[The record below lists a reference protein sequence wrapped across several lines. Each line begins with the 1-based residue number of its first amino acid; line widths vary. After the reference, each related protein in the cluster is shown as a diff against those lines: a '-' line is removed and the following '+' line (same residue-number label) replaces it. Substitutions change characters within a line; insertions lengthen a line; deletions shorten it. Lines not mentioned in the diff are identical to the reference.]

1 MYLTKLL
8 MKDFGKFH
16 NKEVDLKPGINI
28 ICGNQDS
35 GKSTI
40 RDFLI
45 AMIYGVDRKEGI
57 SRVRSDYERRKPE
70 GRSSYSGAAYIK
82 KEGTN
87 YLVERSFLAG
97 AKSTSV
103 LDVNSG
109 REVRLERPDTLVGTL
124 VDTGRNTYKDT
135 KVLTA
140 EGSEES
146 SARAAAGLKRYLSNI
161 ILTGSA
167 SIDKKKAVEHLQ
179 KEKQQHLPKPLIRRL
194 DELTEKI
201 EEYDDVDDKIAEID
215 AEMKKLDEEFVIE
228 AEKRKR
234 VARRLVENEDGSVT
248 YQNDENVDD
257 KIKKLTELREG
268 YSPIDGGPEATS
280 EKLTDKVPVILLT
293 GLFVILLIAAV
304 VHFLPFDVLVRRLF
318 VIITAGYVIFTTV
331 DGLRIKGYFD
341 SDDDIVTP
349 NDEEFKKVLEEL
361 KDENEKKEELEF
373 DMTFAKEYQEK
384 KDALKEKESV
394 QLERRNKRAR
404 LKAEFNSVFKKKSEL
419 EDEIKAIDFA
429 IAKINQISE
438 EYKKVAYSDFL
449 VHVSEMIPGLTG
461 GKYTDIDFDEAGNI
475 VVREGYNE
483 VMLDTL
489 PRRDIDRITL
499 AVKLAA
505 AKYLA
510 AEALPLV
517 IDGTGELRA
526 EEPRKALINY
536 LIRMNEEQIIILTD
550 DRKLAGAFTAMGVQ
564 ANIIDLQG

>member
-16 NKEVDLKPGINI
+16 NKEVNLKPGINI
-28 ICGNQDS
+28 ICGGADS

-40 RDFLI
+40 RDFLT

-70 GRSSYSGAAYIK
+70 GRSNYSGSAYIK
-82 KEGTN
+82 KDGTN

-103 LDVNSG
+103 LDISSG

-124 VDTGRNTYKDT
+124 VETGRNTYKDT

-140 EGSEES
+140 EGSAES

-167 SIDKKKAVEHLQ
+167 SIDKQKAVDHLQ

-201 EEYDDVDDKIAEID
+201 EEYDDVDEKIAEID

-257 KIKKLTELREG
+257 KIKKLTDLRES
-268 YSPIDGGPEATS
+268 YNPNLPDFTP
-280 EKLTDKVPVILLT
+280 EKLTDKVPIILLT
-293 GLFVILLIAAV
+293 GIFVILLIWGV
-304 VHFLPFDVLVRRLF
+304 VHLLPFDLLVKRIF
-318 VIITAGYVIFTTV
+318 VILTAVYVVFTTI

-349 NDEEFKKVLEEL
+349 NDEEFKKVLEEI
-361 KDENEKKEELEF
+361 KDENEKKEEIEF

-384 KDALKEKESV
+384 KDVLKEKEQI
-394 QLERRNKRAR
+394 QLERRTQRAK

-438 EYKKVAYSDFL
+438 DYKKVAYSEFL

-461 GKYTDIDFDEAGNI
+461 GKYTDIDFDEAGNL
-475 VVREGYNE
+475 VVNQDSYQ
-483 VMLDTL
+483 VKMDTL

-536 LIRMNEEQIIILTD
+536 LISMNEEQIIILTD
-550 DRKLAGAFTAMGVQ
+550 DTKLAAAFTGSGVQ
-564 ANIIDLQG
+564 ANVINLQG

>member
-16 NKEVDLKPGINI
+16 NKEVNLKPGINI
-28 ICGNQDS
+28 ICGGQDS

-40 RDFLI
+40 KDFLT

-70 GRSSYSGAAYIK
+70 GRSGYSGSAYIK
-82 KEGTN
+82 KDGTN

-135 KVLTA
+135 KVITA
-140 EGSEES
+140 EGSAES
-146 SARAAAGLKRYLSNI
+146 SARAADGLKKYLSNI
-161 ILTGSA
+161 IFTGSA
-167 SIDKKKAVEHLQ
+167 AIDKKKEVEHLQ

-201 EEYDDVDDKIAEID
+201 EEFDDVDDKIAELD
-215 AEMKKLDEEFVIE
+215 AEMKKLDEEFIIE

-248 YQNDENVDD
+248 YQNNDNVDD
-257 KIKKLTELREG
+257 KIKRLTELRES
-268 YSPIDGGPEATS
+268 YTPIDGGPEVVT
-280 EKLTDKVPVILLT
+280 EKITDKVPVILLT
-293 GLFVILLIAAV
+293 AIAVILLIAGV
-304 VHFLPFDVLVRRLF
+304 VHILPFDPLVRKLF
-318 VIITAGYVIFTTV
+318 VIITAVLVVFTTI

-349 NDEEFKKVLEEL
+349 NDEEFKKVLEEI

-384 KDALKEKESV
+384 KDALKEKEDV
-394 QLERRNKRAR
+394 QLERRNKRAKLR
-404 LKAEFNSVFKKKSEL
+404 AEFNSVFKKKSEL

-438 EYKKVAYSDFL
+438 EYKKKAYSEFL

-461 GKYTDIDFDEAGNI
+461 GKYSDIDFDEAGNI
-475 VVREGYNE
+475 VVREEYGE
-483 VMLDTL
+483 VMLDSL
-489 PRRDIDRITL
+489 PRRDIDRIAL

-526 EEPRKALINY
+526 EEPRRALINY

-550 DRKLAGAFTAMGVQ
+550 DRKLAPAFTSMGVQ
-564 ANIIDLQG
+564 ANVIEL